1 MQKNDS
7 TLLIKNVI
15 LDGEKTN
22 IRIKGS
28 IIIDIGKEIEET
40 ADDVIDCNGRK
51 AAILPMIN
59 GHTHSAMSLLRGF
72 GDDLPL
78 MEWLKTKIWPIED
91 KMTPDDIYWGTKFA
105 CLEMIRSGTIF
116 FNEMYMFPEAAM
128 MAVKEMGIRSLI
140 GLVMIDVPPAK
151 DMIYTEKKYREL
163 VTEQNELVRLSVS
176 PHSIYTVSKDNLK
189 WAGEFAKNN
198 DIILHTH
205 VAETEEEER
214 NSQRR
219 YGMSPVELLDDI
231 GFLFERTILAHG
243 VWLSD
248 KDIDILA
255 KRGCTLVYN
264 PSSNMKLAIGK
275 TFPYKKIKRAGINVA
290 LGTDGSASNNNL
302 DMFEEMKV
310 GSLLQKHEQN
320 NPTALPSNEIFDCA
334 TKNGSKAFG
343 LDYQGIRVGGSSDII
358 LIDLDYHTMVPG
370 HDLISDLVYSASGS
384 AVSDLIC
391 NGQII
396 MRDCVIKGEE
406 KIKNEFIKRV
416 SDLKRLVK

>member
-1 MQKNDS
+1 MQKNNK
-7 TLLIKNVI
+7 TLLIKNVL
-15 LDGEKTN
+15 LDGVKTN
-22 IRIKGS
+22 IRIKDS
-28 IIIDIGKEIEET
+28 IITDIEKETKET
-40 ADDVIDCNGRK
+40 ADDIIDCKGRK

-78 MEWLKTKIWPIED
+78 MEWLKTKIWPIEE

-116 FNEMYMFPEAAM
+116 FNEMYMFPETALT
-128 MAVKEMGIRSLI
+128 AVKEMGIRSLI

-151 DMIYTEKKYREL
+151 DMIYTEMKYREL
-163 VTEQNELVRLSVS
+163 ITKQNDLVRLSIS
-176 PHSIYTVSKDNLK
+176 PHSVYTVSKDNLK

-198 DIILHTH
+198 DLVLHTH
-205 VAETEEEER
+205 VAETEEEEIS
-214 NSQRR
+214 SQKK

-243 VWLSD
+243 VWLSNN
-248 KDIDILA
+248 DIDILA

-264 PSSNMKLAIGK
+264 PSSNMKLAVGK
-275 TFPYKKIKRAGINVA
+275 AFPYKKIKQAGINII

-302 DMFEEMKV
+302 DIFEEMKI
-310 GSLLQKHEQN
+310 GSLLQKHEQKD
-320 NPTALPSNEIFDCA
+320 PTVLPSNEMFDCA

-343 LDYQGIRVGGSSDII
+343 LDYQGIRVGGSSDIA
-358 LIDLDYHTMVPG
+358 LIDLNHQAVIPG
-370 HDLISDLVYSASGS
+370 HNLISDLVYSTSGS

-396 MRDCVIKGEE
+396 MRDCVIKYEE
-406 KIKNEFIKRV
+406 KIREEFIKRV
-416 SDLKRLVK
+416 SDLKRSVK